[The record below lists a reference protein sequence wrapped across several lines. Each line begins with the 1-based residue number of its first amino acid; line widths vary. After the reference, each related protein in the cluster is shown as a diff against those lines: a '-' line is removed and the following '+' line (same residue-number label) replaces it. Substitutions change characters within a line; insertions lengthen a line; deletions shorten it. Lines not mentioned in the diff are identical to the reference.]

1 MTPAPLKLSRRLLAA
16 AALAA
21 VTPAMAQP
29 WPSRPIRLL
38 VPFPAGGSTDLVAR
52 ALAEPVAGQ
61 LIQSVI
67 VDNRSGAGGLL
78 GSEQVA
84 RAPADG
90 YTLLMG
96 GGQNVLLAALGQA
109 RGWDPVADFTPVAI
123 VADIPNVLATRANSR
138 LRSVADVVREAKA
151 KPGSLTYASAGIGS
165 ASHLVGELFVRNTGT
180 SLVHVPYRG
189 NQPALNDLLG
199 GQVDLMFSNLA
210 GTLSFMGDGN
220 LRIIALTGA
229 QRTSLAPEVPTFL
242 EQGVRGLEAGV
253 WMGLL
258 APKGTETAVV
268 ERVSLACNEALSQ
281 PEVVARLRN
290 LGADPA
296 YARPPA
302 FAARM
307 AAELAQ
313 WQTVVREAQVRVD

>member
-296 YARPPA
+296 YAGPPA
-302 FAARM
+302 FTARM

-313 WQTVVREAQVRVD
+313 

>member
-1 MTPAPLKLSRRLLAA
+1 
-16 AALAA
+16 
-21 VTPAMAQP
+21 
-29 WPSRPIRLL
+29 
-38 VPFPAGGSTDLVAR
+38 LVAR

-296 YARPPA
+296 YAGPPA
-302 FAARM
+302 FTARM

-313 WQTVVREAQVRVD
+313 